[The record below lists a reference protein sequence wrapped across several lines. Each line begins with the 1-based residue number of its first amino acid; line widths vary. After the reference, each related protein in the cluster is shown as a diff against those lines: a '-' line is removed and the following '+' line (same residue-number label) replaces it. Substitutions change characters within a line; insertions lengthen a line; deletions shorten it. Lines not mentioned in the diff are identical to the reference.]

1 MALRNGSIACLC
13 TAVVVFSG
21 FSAAD
26 GCRADDFL
34 GLDLSK
40 AVLSPKPLGPAS
52 GFVQGPLRLT
62 ADRGGNRAQT
72 KPDPTAHPKA
82 AVSGAPSAHAGVQPP
97 RLLAR
102 TRTAHHHRSPLD
114 AQASDSP
121 TKVWPCK
128 SGGICSWKR

>member
-1 MALRNGSIACLC
+1 MALRNGLIACIC
-13 TAVVVFSG
+13 TMVVVFSG

-26 GCRADDFL
+26 ETRADDFL

-52 GFVQGPLRLT
+52 GFVQGPVRVT
-62 ADRGGNRAQT
+62 PDRGQT
-72 KPDPTAHPKA
+72 KPEPTANSRA
-82 AVSGAPSAHAGVQPP
+82 AATSAGSVHASRLPP

-102 TRTAHHHRSPLD
+102 TRAAHHHRSPLD
-114 AQASDSP
+114 AEASDFRIQ
-121 TKVWPCK
+121 VWPCK